1 MSRPALASARAILAI
16 LLAACS
22 ALALAYPTKPVRII
36 VPSAPGG
43 GYDYIGRLLADR
55 LSRQLGQAFV
65 VENRTGAGT
74 LVGTQAALQPPIDG
88 HTLLVGGL
96 ANMAFNAGLYSNPGY
111 DPVNDFTPIALVSS
125 NSYALVARRDLPL
138 STLREVVDFARANPG
153 KLTIAT
159 AGTGTGQHIAAALLK
174 QLTRTDILEV
184 PFKGAQPAL
193 TEVLAGR
200 VDLFF
205 DNAAA
210 VRPMIESGRVKVIA
224 TSGATRD
231 AVLPKVPT
239 SRESGVEELVLEAW
253 IGLFAPAK
261 TPPAVVE
268 QLRSA
273 AAKVMQA
280 PEFRQRL
287 QSDGYRVLSMP
298 AKEAAAFV
306 QAEARKWLQVIR
318 QAGIRAE

>member
-1 MSRPALASARAILAI
+1 MRALLAI

-22 ALALAYPTKPVRII
+22 ALAFAYPTKPVRII

-43 GYDYIGRLLADR
+43 GYDYMGRLLADR
-55 LSRQLGQAFV
+55 LSRELGQAFV

-74 LVGTQAALQPPIDG
+74 LIGTQAALQPPIDG
-88 HTLLVGGL
+88 HTLLIGGL

-111 DPVNDFTPIALVSS
+111 DPVRDFTPIALVAA
-125 NSYALVARRDLPL
+125 NSYALVARRDLPH

-159 AGTGTGQHIAAALLK
+159 AGTGTGQHMAATLLK

-193 TEVLAGR
+193 TEVIAGR
-200 VDLFF
+200 VDLCFE
-205 DNAAA
+205 NVVTA
-210 VRPMIESGRVKVIA
+210 RPMLEGGRVKAIA

-231 AVLPKVPT
+231 ALLPAVPT
-239 SRESGVEELVLEAW
+239 SRESGVEGMVLETW
-253 IGLFAPAK
+253 LGLFAPAS
-261 TPPAVVE
+261 TPRAIVE
-268 QLRSA
+268 QLRIA
-273 AAKVMQA
+273 VAKVTQA
-280 PEFRQRL
+280 PDFRARL
-287 QSDGYRVLSMP
+287 QSDGYRILSMTP
-298 AKEAAAFV
+298 KEAEAFV